1 MSRHR
6 GSTRRDEVRVARIV
20 DRTHVLGP
28 GPRAVVMVQGCE
40 LRCHGCT
47 VPETHDRDGGMR
59 VPIADLA
66 SRLNAID
73 GIAGVTFTGG
83 EPFLQAGALATVI
96 EALRAERPELSTM
109 SYSGY
114 RVEWLR
120 AKGSPAQAELLDRLD
135 LLVDGPYVE
144 RLHAPLR
151 WRGSSNQRIH
161 SLTDR
166 HREELRG
173 MEDASAGMELSFDRE
188 RNVEWVGVPPV
199 SGFARRLAGAG
210 RQA

>member
-1 MSRHR
+1 M
-6 GSTRRDEVRVARIV
+6 
-20 DRTHVLGP
+20 
-28 GPRAVVMVQGCE
+28 
-40 LRCHGCT
+40 
-47 VPETHDRDGGMR
+47 PETHDRDGGSSIP
-59 VPIADLA
+59 VADLA
-66 SRLNAID
+66 SRLNAIG

-109 SYSGY
+109 AYSGY
-114 RVEWLR
+114 RIEWLR
-120 AKGSPAQAELLDRLD
+120 AKGSPAQVELLDRLD

-166 HREELRG
+166 HRGELRE
-173 MEDASAGMELSFDRE
+173 MEDGSAGIELSFDRE
-188 RNVEWVGVPPV
+188 QNVEWVGVPPV
-199 SGFARRLAGAG
+199 SGFARRLAGTG